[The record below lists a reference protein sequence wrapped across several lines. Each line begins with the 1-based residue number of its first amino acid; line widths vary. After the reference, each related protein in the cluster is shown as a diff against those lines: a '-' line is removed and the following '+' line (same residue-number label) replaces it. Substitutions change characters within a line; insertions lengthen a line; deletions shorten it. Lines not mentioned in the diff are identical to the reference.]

1 MNCRGRKVHQFQNNN
16 VIDHERCEDTAILY
30 CQLPEIRA
38 RLDLFGLSVKVDVGL
53 NDWRDLI
60 SEEPSKYDVTG
71 ALSPHYNELWP
82 GILICQYRCGSD
94 SRSATRLR
102 LHLRLRN

>member
-16 VIDHERCEDTAILY
+16 VIDHDRCEDTAIPY
-30 CQLPEIRA
+30 SKLPEIRA

-60 SEEPSKYDVTG
+60 SEKPMK
-71 ALSPHYNELWP
+71 
-82 GILICQYRCGSD
+82 
-94 SRSATRLR
+94 
-102 LHLRLRN
+102 